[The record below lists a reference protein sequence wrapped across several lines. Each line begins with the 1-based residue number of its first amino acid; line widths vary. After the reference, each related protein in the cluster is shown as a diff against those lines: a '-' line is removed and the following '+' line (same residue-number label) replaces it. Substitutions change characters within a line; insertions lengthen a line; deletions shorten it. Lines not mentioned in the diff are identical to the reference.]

1 MSGKFTIV
9 DLNYFTI
16 YVKEFEAAV
25 AFYTKVFGEPDY
37 SEDDGRILG
46 WPMGKT
52 YLTVMTCDQGPVRDE
67 NPRNAEFAI
76 QVAKPNEVDRL
87 HRALVKAGATDFWD
101 ARDTVMYHPMRFA
114 VVDDPFGVRIDIYCP
129 LPESG

>member
-1 MSGKFTIV
+1 MPHDVTIV

-16 YVKEFEAAV
+16 YVKDFGAAV
-25 AFYTKVFGEPDY
+25 AFYSTVFGKPEY

-46 WPMGKT
+46 WPMGQT
-52 YLTVMTCDQGPVRDE
+52 YLTLMTSDQGPERDK

-76 QVAKPNEVDRL
+76 QVAQPEEVDRL
-87 HRALVKAGATDFWD
+87 HQTLVEAGATDFWD
-101 ARDTVMYHPMRFA
+101 ARDTVMYVPMRYA

-129 LPESG
+129 LPGAE